1 MRCDDEIA
9 RRGVAAD
16 DSWALT
22 ASGKKVIFLRPDP
35 DAIKLD
41 DIAKQLSMICRFTG
55 APSQFY
61 SVAQHSVF
69 VGAVVKK
76 ALDDEGVDWGVE
88 YWDQI
93 LAALLHDAE
102 EYILNDLSSPLKG
115 VIKGDYEIIAENL
128 RHVIFD
134 KFGIDWAYLNQ
145 TVKDADNIAVLVE
158 RYYLMPYHP
167 EWPKIE
173 TCDMEY
179 PCPEAIT
186 SERAEYQYTETVRQ
200 AIKMR
205 DALKAEQEE

>member
-22 ASGKKVIFLRPDP
+22 ASGKKVIFLDPDP

-76 ALDDEGVDWGVE
+76 TLDDEGVDWGVE

-115 VIKGDYEIIAENL
+115 VIKGDYEVIAENL
-128 RHVIFD
+128 RNVILD
-134 KFGIDWAYLNQ
+134 KFEIDRGYLNQ
-145 TVKDADNIAVLVE
+145 IVKDADNIAVLVE

-173 TCDMEY
+173 PCDMEY

-205 DALKAEQEE
+205 DALKAEQE